1 VIRKVAMK
9 DCVRLELVRL
19 VLLAD
24 EVKERLR
31 NNKTKQNKSTV
42 TEQHS

>member
-19 VLLAD
+19 VLWD
-24 EVKERLR
+24 EVKERL
-31 NNKTKQNKSTV
+31 TKQNKTR
-42 TEQHS
+42 QKAL

>member
-19 VLLAD
+19 VLLGD
-24 EVKERLR
+24 EVKERLG
-31 NNKTKQNKSTV
+31 NKTKQNKIKAL
-42 TEQHS
+42 